1 MFGDSTRVI
10 QIPNYIEIPKLV
22 QRRPQNYF
30 LAIGRITAKKALD
43 QLIRALSI
51 SQNFLTSNFI
61 LKIAGRGD
69 EQYVDELR
77 RLVTEL
83 GLTDKVEFVG
93 QIEGEAK
100 QQLFADAYWTFMPSH
115 TENFGLVILESL
127 AQNTPVLASTF
138 SPWKSVED
146 ERVGIWCDNDSQ
158 TLAQKID
165 QILGMTDSEYE
176 NYRSGGRQFVLERFD
191 IASNIRQW
199 EDFYSRL

>member
-1 MFGDSTRVI
+1 M
-10 QIPNYIEIPKLV
+10 
-22 QRRPQNYF
+22 
-30 LAIGRITAKKALD
+30 
-43 QLIRALSI
+43 
-51 SQNFLTSNFI
+51 
-61 LKIAGRGD
+61 KIAGRGD

-83 GLTDKVEFVG
+83 GLSDKVEFVG

-176 NYRSGGRQFVLERFD
+176 NYRNGGRQFVLERFD

>member
-51 SQNFLTSNFI
+51 SQNFLSSNFI

-83 GLTDKVEFVG
+83 GLSDKVEFAG

-165 QILGMTDSEYE
+165 QILGMTDGEYE